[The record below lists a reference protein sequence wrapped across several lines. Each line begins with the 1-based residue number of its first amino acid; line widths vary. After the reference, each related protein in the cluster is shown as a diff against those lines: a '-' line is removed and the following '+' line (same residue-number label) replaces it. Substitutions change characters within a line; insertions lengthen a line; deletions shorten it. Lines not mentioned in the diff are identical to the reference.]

1 MRCFH
6 KRKPGFHL
14 ILMIIILTV
23 LGTVGCSNNQT
34 QPPPAQEQ
42 TEEITLYFDAS
53 TPEREYLAPEKRKVE
68 KGDLPLKAMEELIKG
83 PSEGSEL
90 KPVLPKETKVR
101 SVKVEDNIAYVNF
114 SKDLIDNL
122 NVGSSGEI
130 IVISAIANT
139 LTEFPG
145 IDKVQI
151 LIEGEKT
158 ETLAGHIDITEPVE
172 RNEKII
178 KEFDLKA
185 HKIKRN
191 KGGKDKD
198 ENI

>member
-1 MRCFH
+1 
-6 KRKPGFHL
+6 
-14 ILMIIILTV
+14 
-23 LGTVGCSNNQT
+23 
-34 QPPPAQEQ
+34 
-42 TEEITLYFDAS
+42 
-53 TPEREYLAPEKRKVE
+53 
-68 KGDLPLKAMEELIKG
+68 MEELIKG

-90 KPVLPKETKVR
+90 KPVLPKETRVR
-101 SVKVEDNIAYVNF
+101 SVKVEDNIAYVNY

-178 KEFDLKA
+178 KE
-185 HKIKRN
+185 
-191 KGGKDKD
+191 
-198 ENI
+198 